1 MSSCA
6 STVKAGSTNR
16 SDTDFKVELI
26 DLAGMKREPHLNHQP
41 FGQMPYLIDQ
51 ETGIEVY
58 ESRAIIKCPY
68 LSLSPSL
75 PLSLS
80 PSLPLSLSPSLLL
93 SLNSSLLSRVLHS
106 YCMTPTEADSN
117 PDAAAK
123 AKSPLLPP
131 INDLK
136 AYAAF
141 ETACSFEQADFDG
154 PASTIWFEMVGKKM
168 YASTFCKQPLLSL

>member
-1 MSSCA
+1 
-6 STVKAGSTNR
+6 
-16 SDTDFKVELI
+16 
-26 DLAGMKREPHLNHQP
+26 
-41 FGQMPYLIDQ
+41 
-51 ETGIEVY
+51 
-58 ESRAIIKCPY
+58 
-68 LSLSPSL
+68 
-75 PLSLS
+75 
-80 PSLPLSLSPSLLL
+80 
-93 SLNSSLLSRVLHS
+93 
-106 YCMTPTEADSN
+106 MTPTEADSN